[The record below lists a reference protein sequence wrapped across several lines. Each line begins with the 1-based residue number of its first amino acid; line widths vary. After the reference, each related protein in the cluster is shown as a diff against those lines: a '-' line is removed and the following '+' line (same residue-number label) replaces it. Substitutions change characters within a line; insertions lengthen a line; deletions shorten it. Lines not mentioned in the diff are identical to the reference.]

1 MRCGSCGR
9 ESSDSAI
16 FCQSCGSRLGMPA
29 YGAYASSIANIQQ
42 PPKDVRLPIAL
53 IILGVV
59 IVAIGIVMYAWAMS
73 DAVHDATNLNPN
85 NPFGSF
91 DNVVNDVGNIWG
103 SYAIIG
109 IGSLMILVGFIILI
123 IKLI

>member
-16 FCQSCGSRLGMPA
+16 FCESCGSRLGMPA
-29 YGAYASSIANIQQ
+29 YGAHALSTASIQQ
-42 PPKDVRLPIAL
+42 PRKDVRLPIVL
-53 IILGVV
+53 IIIGVI

-73 DAVHDATNLNPN
+73 DAVHDATNMDPN

-91 DNVVNDVGNIWG
+91 DNVVNDVGFIWG
-103 SYAIIG
+103 SYAIMG
-109 IGSLMILVGFIILI
+109 IGGLVTMLGFVLLIL
-123 IKLI
+123 KLI